1 MPWNVRDKETRL
13 LLSRGDVIESEAQ
26 LDALLERGAW
36 VDIEE
41 ARAATHLHEG
51 VESKPTA
58 VPRAQNL
65 FGMWE
70 QRADEMRKLM
80 ARVPQAPY
88 LPRRVAE
95 FADWLIAAAQH
106 HERSDGSSSP
116 NGQTEVAD
124 IAVAWR
130 MSGVFRAK
138 ISARRLRPAL
148 PIQEAAQRMYRED
161 HLGVS
166 SVLIKEFEIYPP
178 GEPVKLASGESGVV
192 MRRTSQVK
200 CPIVAA
206 IIDGVD
212 KSLVARMPPERVY
225 GYASASPTAAA
236 PMKHRP
242 ILNPAK
248 YIDSGSEPALPSL
261 RMYIPGIFPNNQ
273 GQFTRNKGCADIPS
287 SFRRVIL

>member
-1 MPWNVRDKETRL
+1 VPVPWNVRDEETRL

-80 ARVPQAPY
+80 ARVPQAPC

-95 FADWLIAAAQH
+95 FADWLIAAAQ
-106 HERSDGSSSP
+106 
-116 NGQTEVAD
+116 
-124 IAVAWR
+124 R
-130 MSGVFRAK
+130 MC
-138 ISARRLRPAL
+138 
-148 PIQEAAQRMYRED
+148 RED
-161 HLGVS
+161 HGGVS

-273 GQFTRNKGCADIPS
+273 GQVTRNKSCADIPS